1 MLYRSFSPA
10 ILHMVGRVYISM
22 LVSQLVPLSPSPVVK
37 RISLLKLMLRFCESV
52 YTERLISDS
61 LGREMNRI
69 IDGQHKSCFSDVA
82 ESG

>member
-10 ILHMVGRVYISM
+10 NLHMVSRVYMSM

-37 RISLLKLMLRFCESV
+37 RISLLKLMLRFCESL

-69 IDGQHKSCFSDVA
+69 IDGQQKSCFSDVA